1 MRRIDADALKKAI
14 EKGFE
19 ENFFSDYEPTECV
32 CKLYDDCINNAP
44 TVEPE
49 KIPVCNLT
57 FDEDKLKEIVDKL
70 KNEIISGEIVLHT
83 DNERLR
89 GNWIVKDIYPYK
101 YSYTC
106 ECCKKEYIG
115 NINGEIAVCDF
126 NYCPKCGAMMHTE
139 EYE

>member
-1 MRRIDADALKKAI
+1 MIRLIDANALKEAI
-14 EKGFE
+14 MTKD
-19 ENFFSDYEPTECV
+19 NANYETWDE
-32 CKLYDDCINNAP
+32 LYDSVLNEIDNAP
-44 TVEPE
+44 TVEPQ

-70 KNEIISGEIVLHT
+70 KNEIINGEIVLHT